1 MKTAIFRSIG
11 GPVRRSPVPRRS
23 SSSSSGGVTGAFEA
37 LLAKLTFSSGQLK
50 RSRKRSRR

>member
-23 SSSSSGGVTGAFEA
+23 SSSSSCVTGAFEA